1 MTDQIDPIGDA
12 LANFFIDFHH
22 RKDSVPGQPTAQFGH
37 IKIPPYRLETSI
49 RKQILD
55 MFPEEKYIMFVVPD
69 IEPEVEQGYLSN
81 GHTTIK
87 IMAYHRLFEHIRSNF
102 NRDANES
109 DHTIWLKYKD
119 PERRY
124 RGGWLPQKIVI
135 IFQIDPNIPADCAI
149 SLAGIVEWSL
159 AQSTLP
165 DHNIRLVTLS
175 AEEDCDLLKR
185 LLDTSGLQ
193 YHFADLDLAQH
204 GELDPLRNCTIIN
217 SKYMDTQVSN
227 ILARVRGEPEKSRLI
242 LCFDIAFYRALEA
255 KQSPEDD
262 QFIDKGRFAIGSGDY
277 SRLVYRLEGPNTR
290 LMLIAPDVAILPL
303 TIKDFEEIHVVLGYS
318 KTAQVWDIGLH
329 QMVRRDYPLSMEDR
343 RRQLWWAYQG
353 NEKSV
358 FMHIQDG
365 LSPHEYIEQGYAGPR
380 FVEAHQLGGFIAT
393 VTSLPWFSRNRD
405 GIIKTFATNPFVVRE
420 ITDRLIRQQV
430 IKSNGSALT
439 SKEADIFVDTLP
451 LLNYDYRL
459 ALLVATEASPVVN
472 RIKTQLAAMLTTNLE
487 DIVTLDKIPRLP
499 DCIFKECR
507 GFGPPL
513 AGQGSLWLFLGL
525 LRNRDQHIQE
535 HDEYMSLYDNLD
547 GFVSVDESV
556 GGRIEKVFGRLAYL
570 VGRHGRDIN
579 HRPFVLMETGDRT
592 PYAQSTLLD
601 DLLPCWMEFE
611 DMTPYDQR
619 MLHGYF
625 LPLLKET
632 EEMTPEEQRE
642 LHGDLFRAYMYQA
655 TVCHEQLV
663 GDGSH
668 SGSPTICTLSGGSR
682 CVLGPPDMSP
692 TNLIDI
698 LGLLRGSGD
707 KTVIGFSHSLETEFD
722 NNTLI
727 LRDWTLI
734 PKDVV
739 YEWEKK
745 AGPVGSVLA
754 MLEPIV
760 SHEGFA
766 DDEV

>member
-1 MTDQIDPIGDA
+1 MTDHIDPIGDA
-12 LANFFIDFHH
+12 LANFFVNFHQ
-22 RKDSVPGQPTAQFGH
+22 RKDAAPGQPTAQFGH

-49 RKQILD
+49 PKRILD

-69 IEPEVEQGYLSN
+69 IELEVEQGYLSN
-81 GHTTIK
+81 TID
-87 IMAYHRLFEHIRSNF
+87 IMTYHRLFERIRSNF
-102 NRDANES
+102 NRDADES

-119 PERRY
+119 PETWY
-124 RGGWLPQKIVI
+124 RGGRLPQNIVI
-135 IFQIDPNIPADCAI
+135 VFQIDPNIPADCAI

-165 DHNIRLVTLS
+165 GHNIRLVTLS

-193 YHFADLDLAQH
+193 YHFADLDLAQL
-204 GELDPLRNCTIIN
+204 GELDPMRNCTVIN
-217 SKYMDTQVSN
+217 SKYIDTQVSN
-227 ILARVRGEPEKSRLI
+227 ILARVRAEPGKSRLI

-255 KQSPEDD
+255 KQGPEDD
-262 QFIDKGRFAIGSGDY
+262 QFIDKGRFAIGSGDS

-290 LMLIAPDVAILPL
+290 LMLISPDVFILPL

-329 QMVRRDYPLSMEDR
+329 QMVRRDYPLSMEER

-420 ITDRLIRQQV
+420 ITDRLLTQRV
-430 IKSNGSALT
+430 ITYESSALT
-439 SKEADIFVDTLP
+439 NNEAEIFIDALP
-451 LLNYDYRL
+451 LLDYDYRL
-459 ALLVATEASPVVN
+459 ALLVATEASPAVN
-472 RIKTQLAAMLTTNLE
+472 RVKTQLAAMLTTNLE
-487 DIVTLDKIPRLP
+487 DIVMLDRIPRLP
-499 DCIFKECR
+499 DCVFKECR

-592 PYAQSTLLD
+592 PY
-601 DLLPCWMEFE
+601 
-611 DMTPYDQR
+611 DQR

-692 TNLIDI
+692 TNLIDV
-698 LGLLRGSGD
+698 LGLLRNSGE

-739 YEWEKK
+739 YE
-745 AGPVGSVLA
+745 
-754 MLEPIV
+754 
-760 SHEGFA
+760 
-766 DDEV
+766 